1 MVGWVGGREKNKFL
15 RHALVGEPPNV
26 YPIHIQ
32 VEWCVRYPEASRDQF
47 HHASARI
54 LSRSIPHQWNK
65 FIVSSSFAPRILRSY
80 LHVSI
85 HQFAPILAMQFAP
98 IQKDYAV
105 LYKQAGTRYI
115 VDIEKLLVPIQ
126 IQWYIPSTPKRILT
140 LSAPSLRRGRDRIA
154 PGLLAIHE
162 QPVLQHALLARL
174 RARDLDGAELRVAVG
189 DVPAGT
195 LVSSSTSST
204 TRS

>member
-1 MVGWVGGREKNKFL
+1 MR
-15 RHALVGEPPNV
+15 ALPRSFQRPISPCISSNPFEINSTSMEQIHCFFVVRTQNTPRLSACIYPP
-26 YPIHIQ
+26 IQ
-32 VEWCVRYPEASRDQF
+32 
-47 HHASARI
+47 
-54 LSRSIPHQWNK
+54 
-65 FIVSSSFAPRILRSY
+65 
-80 LHVSI
+80 
-85 HQFAPILAMQFAP
+85 PILAMQFAP